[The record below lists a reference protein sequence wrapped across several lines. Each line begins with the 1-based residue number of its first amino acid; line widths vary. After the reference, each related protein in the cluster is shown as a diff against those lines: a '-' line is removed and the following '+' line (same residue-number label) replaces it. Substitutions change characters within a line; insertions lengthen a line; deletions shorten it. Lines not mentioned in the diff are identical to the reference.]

1 MSLSRSV
8 LLAVS
13 LVSLAAAACGGSAD
27 DGGASGA
34 DQALTNGAQT
44 LASSLTDP
52 GSLTAQGDNVFFTTT
67 YGFATQEE
75 AEYHHD
81 IWVKNGTARAKR
93 LYKNLY
99 GATWGLQATKNGLY
113 EINEGY
119 ASLVRYPLDGS
130 KPDGDSLYHAIYGHE
145 EQPEVGIVQLAADDV
160 GVVIALR
167 SDDGTSAPGD
177 IVALGPDGKNEKKLG
192 SVPGAA
198 TALTIDGGDILVGT
212 ATGDVLR
219 GARDGSH
226 ALAKVASVTGSVTG
240 IVVAGGDLFVASDKG
255 LGVKRASASGITSL
269 VGEGTGH
276 LATSG
281 GQLFFAQGEKGV
293 FSLPLAGGTPKQVLD
308 VKRTSSILPNGNGL
322 FVTDAAL
329 GACHDEEEGEA
340 CTWEGVAYRVAL

>member
-13 LVSLAAAACGGSAD
+13 LVSLAAAACGGSTD
-27 DGGASGA
+27 DGASAA

-81 IWVKNGTARAKR
+81 IWVKNGSARAKR

-99 GATWGLQATKNGLY
+99 GATWGMTATKNGLY

-130 KPDGDSLYHAIYGHE
+130 KPDGDQLYHAIYGHE
-145 EQPEVGIVQLAADDV
+145 ELPEVGIVQLAADDV
-160 GVVIALR
+160 GLVLALR

-198 TALTIDGGDILVGT
+198 SALAIDGGDVLVGT
-212 ATGDVLR
+212 TTGDVLR
-219 GARDGSH
+219 GARDGSRP
-226 ALAKVASVTGSVTG
+226 LSKVASVTGSVTS
-240 IVVAGGDLFVASDKG
+240 ILVAGGDLFVASDKG
-255 LGVKRASASGITSL
+255 LGVKRASAASVTSL
-269 VGEGTGH
+269 VSAGTSN

-281 GQLFFAQGEKGV
+281 TQVFFAQGDKGV
-293 FSLPLAGGTPKQVLD
+293 FSLPLAGGTPKQMLD

-329 GACHDEEEGEA
+329 GPCHNEEEGES